1 MEAANIQALK
11 KITSLKYPFRY
22 SICTLVTKEV
32 EYQEM
37 LQSFIQAG
45 FTDAI
50 CEFLYVDNSVQ
61 NTFDAYQGINQFL
74 QQAQGELIIICH
86 QDILINLHN
95 LTDLENRIAEIEKID
110 TNWAIISNAG
120 GIENNLYQR
129 IAVHVNYAD
138 SFKQIAGEL
147 PQKVCSVDEN
157 FIVIKKASNLA
168 LSGNLSGFH
177 LYGLDLCLIAEL
189 LGYNA
194 YAIDF
199 LLTHKSYG
207 NPDQSY
213 NTILQAL
220 KQKYF
225 YFMRSRQILTTFAD
239 FRLSGFAFQRWFLSL
254 KWIKKIIRKS
264 HKIKYLNSGKKYY
277 NDLHKM

>member
-1 MEAANIQALK
+1 MEAAKLPILK
-11 KITSLKYPFRY
+11 KIVSFSYQYRY
-22 SICTLVTKEV
+22 SVCTLVTNWN

-37 LQSFIQAG
+37 LQSFLQAG
-45 FTDAI
+45 FTETI
-50 CEFLYVDNSVQ
+50 SEFIYIDNITQ
-61 NTFDAYQGINQFL
+61 NTHDAYQGLNRFL
-74 QQAQGELIIICH
+74 QEAQGELIIICH
-86 QDILINLHN
+86 QDILIDLDKIE
-95 LTDLENRIAEIEKID
+95 DLENRIEEIEKLD
-110 TNWAIISNAG
+110 PTWAILSNAG

-129 IAVHVNYAD
+129 VAVHINYAD
-138 SFKQIAGEL
+138 GFKQTAGEL

-157 FIVIKKASNLA
+157 FIVIKKAANLA

-189 LGYNA
+189 LGFNA

-207 NPDQSY
+207 NPDISY
-213 NTILQAL
+213 NIVLQSL

-239 FRLSGFAFQRWFLSL
+239 FRLSGSSFQRWFLSL

-264 HKIKYLNSGKKYY
+264 HKIKHLNLGKKYS
-277 NDLHKM
+277 NDLHKL

>member
-1 MEAANIQALK
+1 
-11 KITSLKYPFRY
+11 
-22 SICTLVTKEV
+22 
-32 EYQEM
+32 M

-45 FTDAI
+45 FTETI
-50 CEFLYVDNSVQ
+50 CEFLYIDNIAQ
-61 NTFDAYQGINQFL
+61 NTFDAYQGLNYFL
-74 QQAQGELIIICH
+74 QEAHGELIIICH
-86 QDILINLHN
+86 QDVLINLHRIEN
-95 LTDLENRIAEIEKID
+95 LENRIAEIEKLD
-110 TNWAIISNAG
+110 PTWAILSNAG

-129 IAVHVNYAD
+129 VSVHINYANN
-138 SFKQIAGEL
+138 FKQTAGEL

-157 FIVIKKASNLA
+157 FIVIKKVANLA
-168 LSGNLSGFH
+168 LSSNLSGFH

-189 LGYNA
+189 LGFNA

-207 NPDQSY
+207 NPDKSYAIVLQS
-213 NTILQAL
+213 L

-239 FRLSGFAFQRWFLSL
+239 FRLSGSAFQRWLLSL
-254 KWIKKIIRKS
+254 KWIKKSIRKS

-277 NDLHKM
+277 NNLHKL

>member
-1 MEAANIQALK
+1 METAKTPKSKQIFPV
-11 KITSLKYPFRY
+11 KYPFSY
-22 SICTLVTKEV
+22 SICTLVTNQK

-37 LQSFIQAG
+37 LQSFLAAG
-45 FTDAI
+45 FTDAT
-50 CEFLYVDNSVQ
+50 CEFLYIDNSTQ

-86 QDILINLHN
+86 QDILINLN
-95 LTDLENRIAEIEKID
+95 NRTDLENRIAEIEQID
-110 TNWAIISNAG
+110 ANWAIISNAG

-129 IAVHVNYAD
+129 VAVHVHYAD
-138 SFKQIAGEL
+138 GFEQVAGEL

-157 FIVIKKASNLA
+157 FIVIKKAANLA

-177 LYGLDLCLIAEL
+177 LYGLDLCLIATL

-194 YAIDF
+194 YAVDF

-207 NPDQSY
+207 NPDKSY
-213 NTILQAL
+213 DVVLQAL

-277 NDLHKM
+277 NDLHKL